1 MATHSSI
8 LAREIPWTE
17 ESGRQQSIRLLKSHT
32 RLKRHSMHAVVESK
46 LKLFVEFDTIKEN
59 CCKLKI
65 YLWKGTEGKKAN
77 HLRGELGQNEVNT
90 HVCFGAEGESVRK

>member
-17 ESGRQQSIRLLKSHT
+17 ESGRQQSIRSLKSNA
-32 RLKRHSMHAVVESK
+32 RLKRLSMHAVVESK
-46 LKLFVEFDTIKEN
+46 LKLFVEFGTIKEN

-65 YLWKGTEGKKAN
+65 YSGKAQRGKKAN
-77 HLRGELGQNEVNT
+77 HLRGELGQNGVNT
-90 HVCFGAEGESVRK
+90 HICVGVERESVRK

>member
-17 ESGRQQSIRLLKSHT
+17 ESGRQQSIRSLKSNS
-32 RLKRHSMHAVVESK
+32 RLKRLSMHAVVESK
-46 LKLFVEFDTIKEN
+46 LKLFVEFGTIKEN

-65 YLWKGTEGKKAN
+65 YMWKGTEGKKSKSSE
-77 HLRGELGQNEVNT
+77 R
-90 HVCFGAEGESVRK
+90 